1 MAHKQL
7 GHAILSVTAQEFQK
21 MAHVLLSAAPKQW
34 LTVQLGCQT
43 GGPAKSFR
51 FPKIGAENFR
61 KRKTI
66 KKTGQKSRYKR
77 FVPNKMING
86 KLLSC
91 LLIASFQGWNM

>member
-21 MAHVLLSAAPKQW
+21 MVHVFLSAAPKQW

-43 GGPAKSFR
+43 AGPAKSFR
-51 FPKIGAENFR
+51 FPEISAENFR

-66 KKTGQKSRYKR
+66 EKNRSKILVQKIRTK
-77 FVPNKMING
+77 
-86 KLLSC
+86 
-91 LLIASFQGWNM
+91 QDD

>member
-21 MAHVLLSAAPKQW
+21 MVHVFLSAAPKQW

-43 GGPAKSFR
+43 TGPAKSFR

-66 KKTGQKSRYKR
+66 EKNQIKNLGTKDSHQTR
-77 FVPNKMING
+77 
-86 KLLSC
+86 
-91 LLIASFQGWNM
+91 

>member
-21 MAHVLLSAAPKQW
+21 MVHVFLSAAPKQW

-43 GGPAKSFR
+43 AGPAKSFR

-66 KKTGQKSRYKR
+66 EKNQIKNLGTKDSHQTRWLME
-77 FVPNKMING
+77 N
-86 KLLSC
+86 C
-91 LLIASFQGWNM
+91 